1 LEVIE
6 ATKILGIF
14 QGDIIVRTAIQE
26 GMKRLYDDPQLLE
39 YVFQSLA
46 QDELTL
52 KTYGERQIQDARTW
66 FLTHKVPVLLS
77 VRVAELVLPCITIS
91 LRESTEAEQTHG
103 DVNYDTQESTPADWP
118 PLTKPFTPTSYSPT
132 SGMMQLPANIFVDAI
147 IAPGQF
153 VVTRGGNKYQIVDYL
168 DDGLLQMQANIV
180 DDFTD
185 CVLKGPESKYV
196 TTIESVTFKETYEVG
211 IHANGEPVNTIYLH
225 SIIKF
230 VLLKYKQELLEAR
243 NFERT
248 VLASSD
254 LRRNM
259 EMENELAFDRF
270 ITITG
275 YCRQWWPKKKSE
287 RVQNVTSSLIVEPAR
302 VVNESDPALTDQG
315 KAPDADTSWSVKV

>member
-1 LEVIE
+1 MVEP
-6 ATKILGIF
+6 TKILGIF
-14 QGDIIVRTAIQE
+14 QGDIIVRSAIQE
-26 GMKRLYDDPQLLE
+26 GMQRLYNDPELLE
-39 YVFQSLA
+39 SVFESLA

-52 KTYGERQIQDARTW
+52 RTYGEKQIAQAKKW
-66 FLTHKVPVLLS
+66 FLTTKVPVLLS
-77 VRVAELVLPCITIS
+77 VRVAELALPCITIS

-103 DVNYDTQESTPADWP
+103 DVNYDTQESTPAEWP

-132 SGMMQLPANIFVDAI
+132 SGMMQLPLNIFADVI
-147 IAPGQF
+147 VAPGQF

-168 DDGLLQMQANIV
+168 DDGLLQMQTNIV

-185 CVLKGPESKYV
+185 AVLKGPESKFV
-196 TTIESVTFKETYEVG
+196 TTIESVNFKETYEIG
-211 IHANGEPVNTIYLH
+211 IHAKGEPVNTIFLH

-230 VLLKYKQELLEAR
+230 VLLKYKQDLLEAR

-259 EMENELAFDRF
+259 ELENELAFDRY

-275 YCRQWWPKKKSE
+275 FCRQWWPKRKSE
-287 RVQNVTSSLIVEPAR
+287 RIQNVTTGMIVEPAR

-315 KAPDADTSWSVKV
+315 KAPDSDTSWSVKV